1 MQHILHFLID
11 LKFNNNRNWM
21 KANDARYREAKA
33 TFEALVD
40 KVLEGLKTFDK
51 SLAEVKAT
59 ECIFRVYRDARFSA
73 NKEPYKTNFGA
84 FMAPGGRKSEF
95 AGYYMHFEPDSSF
108 LGGGI
113 YMPQPDILKALRNHI
128 FHNPAAF
135 KEIINDKSF
144 KKFFPLL
151 WGDTLKTAPAG
162 FPKDFKDIDLLK
174 FKHYVVSYDVSNE
187 FWTGKNLI
195 ADITG
200 VFEKQYHFNKFL
212 DEAIA
217 KIR

>member
-1 MQHILHFLID
+1 MEHILHFLID

-21 KANDARYREAKA
+21 KTNDARYREAKT

-40 KVLEGLKTFDK
+40 KVLVGLKTFDK
-51 SLAEVKAT
+51 SLAEVKASD
-59 ECIFRVYRDARFSA
+59 CIFRVYRDVRFSA

-113 YMPQPDILKALRNHI
+113 YMPQSDILRTIREYVINNTAE
-128 FHNPAAF
+128 F
-135 KEIINDKSF
+135 KQIIYDSHF
-144 KKFFPLL
+144 KKYFPAL
-151 WGDTLKTAPAG
+151 WGDTLKSAPAG
-162 FPKDFKDIDLLK
+162 FAKDFKDIDLLK
-174 FKHYVVSYDVSNE
+174 YKHYVVSHDVSNE
-187 FWTGKNLI
+187 FWLEDNVIEKI
-195 ADITG
+195 VR
-200 VFEKQYHFNKFL
+200 VFKAQYAFNVFL
-212 DEAIA
+212 NKAVS